1 MFKTNKRKFIWKDT
15 SPDCMEL
22 EGALAWISKPV
33 KDNKYLL
40 VSWRMS
46 GSEFC
51 RAAIYE
57 NFEKIDRGPNWSKS
71 HSILDK
77 KTTNILKKAGTK
89 VVVVIT
95 DPREVATNILHFD
108 NGNHH
113 YPFDFPTLDYNNPD
127 LRKFLDLNVEK
138 QIELIDFYRK
148 EFKENCLVVRYE
160 DALYYPEYFQ
170 DRVAEFVN
178 EEPLRVDG
186 VEKYKKS
193 MYKNCGYFHRFFPL
207 DDIKG
212 NYEAYR
218 HFYDEWYYP
227 LYGLTGL
234 KYLWCIE
241 GT

>member
-1 MFKTNKRKFIWKDT
+1 MLKKNKRVFNWRDI

-22 EGALAWISKPV
+22 EGALAWIHKPIE
-33 KDNKYLL
+33 DNKYLL

-51 RAAIYE
+51 REAIFE
-57 NFEKIDRGPNWSKS
+57 NFESIQTGPYWSKS

-77 KTTNILKKAGTK
+77 KITKTLKKAGTK
-89 VVVVIT
+89 VVVVVT
-95 DPREVATNILHFD
+95 DPREVAMNILHFD

-113 YPFDFPTLDYNNPD
+113 YPFDYPTLDHGNPN
-127 LRKFLDLNVEK
+127 LRELLDLTVEK
-138 QIELIDFYRK
+138 EAELINFYRK
-148 EFKENCLVVRYE
+148 EFKENCLIVRYE
-160 DALYYPEYFQ
+160 DAVFYPEYFQ
-170 DRVAEFVN
+170 DRVADFIN
-178 EEPLRVDG
+178 EEPLRIDG

-212 NYEAYR
+212 NYHTYR
-218 HFYDEWYYP
+218 EFYDEWYYP

-234 KYLWCIE
+234 KYAWCIN